1 MFFIEV
7 FGLSRI
13 GRLKME
19 EGFGFGVRDGTGIFE
34 RGEVL
39 GEGD

>member
-1 MFFIEV
+1 
-7 FGLSRI
+7 
-13 GRLKME
+13 ME